1 MLTVVVVVFYL
12 FSSVGLLCEW
22 CCLGDGSSKI
32 SLLESTPKGV
42 CYRCVDQLLGIITTC
57 LFGDHVWTKNTKW
70 NCQIHQHGA
79 SASLLFCK
87 LVALIIQLYGG
98 YFSST
103 PFWSSTNVSL
113 STGHC
118 CERRVLMAVDIFM
131 CFKMDISICGTR
143 LNEDLSS
150 LILQEDV
157 WGLCWTCSKVRRRF
171 SYFFSRKLLNQL

>member
-1 MLTVVVVVFYL
+1 MEAAKSAFWKAL
-12 FSSVGLLCEW
+12 
-22 CCLGDGSSKI
+22 
-32 SLLESTPKGV
+32 PKGFV
-42 CYRCVDQLLGIITTC
+42 TDVLINCLASSTC
-57 LFGDHVWTKNTKW
+57 LFGDHVWTKNTRW

-103 PFWSSTNVSL
+103 SFWSSTNVSL

-150 LILQEDV
+150 LVLQEDV
-157 WGLCWTCSKVRRRF
+157 WGLCWTCSKVRHRF
-171 SYFFSRKLLNQL
+171 SYFFSRKLLVLLNQL